1 MRWLGRCLSAGCSLI
16 DRDDGSLAG
25 VPNAYR
31 YSPANGMGR
40 DTVSWTEVYK
50 VTGRVSAEIG
60 DVETWILDGA
70 GELCGS
76 GYGLRA
82 IDARERSRRTLAATG
97 RRQREEDYG
106 NKRVSSHGIVQR
118 PNETRIS
125 CVVRRPPSK

>member
-1 MRWLGRCLSAGCSLI
+1 MRWLGRCLSPGCSLI
-16 DRDDGSLAG
+16 DRGDSSLAV

-70 GELCGS
+70 CELYGS
-76 GYGLRA
+76 GYGLLA
-82 IDARERSRRTLAATG
+82 IDARERSRRALAASG
-97 RRQREEDYG
+97 KRQREEDYENERG
-106 NKRVSSHGIVQR
+106 SSHDIVQR
-118 PNETRIS
+118 PNESRVS
-125 CVVRRPPSK
+125 CVA